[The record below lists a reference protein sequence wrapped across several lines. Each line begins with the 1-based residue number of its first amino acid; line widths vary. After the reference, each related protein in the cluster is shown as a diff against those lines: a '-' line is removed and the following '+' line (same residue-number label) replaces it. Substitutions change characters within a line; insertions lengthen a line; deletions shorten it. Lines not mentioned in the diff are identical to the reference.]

1 MGIDTAFGDL
11 RRLSEWFATP
21 MSGPRTDKADGSA
34 RLRIER
40 LVHRLGPTCV
50 PLLGRELCH
59 ADPRRRDIARAA
71 LAHLATTDARARVIA
86 ELKKI
91 ASSEAG
97 DEGKVC
103 ALGLL
108 AELGERGAARF
119 NDPSA
124 IQRRSALALAAQ
136 LDTPADVA
144 AAADLMIRQLEDDDA
159 LQLLA
164 VMADVA
170 PAAAQRLGAE
180 LCVRL
185 DLPAELRERINE
197 IVFGGTPE
205 AEIAPRRAPRPT
217 HVAIL
222 VDAAAR
228 LVVVASRKVAGE
240 RRWRRFAVLIH
251 RDGRIDD
258 CLHED
263 ASDDHA
269 PLIAKLVADG
279 YRVASSDLE
288 RARGIVA
295 AAARQTAED
304 PTRLSSSYY
313 LGRDLLDLGDAHLGG
328 RAHAHPT
335 STTLGRAIELI
346 ADGEPARAQLLLA
359 RCNPKTAARGDS
371 AATGADSAATGADS
385 AVTGADSAVTGADIA
400 AAEAACLLAAGK
412 VADALAPLARAA
424 ELEPAFALHHWNL
437 AAALHQLGDR
447 DGTYRALRAFLQAS
461 AAPSGLM
468 ADPDQPARV
477 GLASRLVS
485 ELERTARLARPP
497 RRRRRKTRA
506 RASAK

>member
-1 MGIDTAFGDL
+1 MGIDTTFGDL

-21 MSGPRTDKADGSA
+21 MSGGRTEGEAARSA
-34 RLRIER
+34 GPHRLRIGR
-40 LVHRLGPTCV
+40 LVHRLGAICV

-59 ADPRRRDIARAA
+59 ADPARRDIARAA
-71 LAHLATTDARARVIA
+71 LAHLATTDARARVIT
-86 ELKKI
+86 ELRTI
-91 ASSEAG
+91 AASEAG

-119 NDPSA
+119 QDPSA

-170 PAAAQRLGAE
+170 AAAAQRLGAE

-197 IVFGGTPE
+197 IVFGDAPE
-205 AEIAPRRAPRPT
+205 EEVAARRAPRPT

-228 LVVVASRKVAGE
+228 LVVVASRKVCGE
-240 RRWRRFAVLIH
+240 RRWRRFAVLID

-263 ASDDHA
+263 ATDDHA
-269 PLIAKLVADG
+269 PLCAKLTADG

-304 PTRLSSSYY
+304 PTRLSSAYY

-359 RCNPKTAARGDS
+359 RCAPDGDAA
-371 AATGADSAATGADS
+371 AD
-385 AVTGADSAVTGADIA
+385 VA

-412 VADALAPLARAA
+412 TSEAVAPLTRAC

-447 DGTYRALRAFLQAS
+447 DGACRALRAFLSAS
-461 AAPSGLM
+461 MTPSGLM

-477 GLASRLVS
+477 GLASRLVA
-485 ELERTARLARPP
+485 ELERTARLARTP

>member
-11 RRLSEWFATP
+11 RRLADWFGAP
-21 MSGPRTDKADGSA
+21 SAGRTACKAPSP
-34 RLRIER
+34 LRVER
-40 LVHRLGPTCV
+40 LVHRLGATCV

-59 ADPRRRDIARAA
+59 ADPRRRDAARAA
-71 LAHLATTDARARVIA
+71 LAHLATTEARGRVIV
-86 ELKKI
+86 ELRRI
-91 ASSEAG
+91 SLLATSAVS
-97 DEGKVC
+97 DDGKVC

-108 AELGERGAARF
+108 AELGERGTACFA
-119 NDPSA
+119 DPHA

-136 LDTPADVA
+136 LDTQADVA
-144 AAADLMIRQLEDDDA
+144 AAADLMIRQLAPDDR

-164 VMADVA
+164 VMVQAAA
-170 PAAAQRLGAE
+170 PAAQRLAAE

-185 DLPAELRERINE
+185 DLPGEHRERVNE
-197 IVFGGTPE
+197 VVFGAPDGDATEACAAVATP
-205 AEIAPRRAPRPT
+205 APRPPRPT

-251 RDGRIDD
+251 RDGHIDD

-263 ASDDHA
+263 ADDDHA

-295 AAARQTAED
+295 AAARQSVASVAAIASADD
-304 PTRLSSSYY
+304 PSRLSSAYY

-335 STTLGRAIELI
+335 SSTLGRAVELI

-359 RCNPKTAARGDS
+359 RCAKDS
-371 AATGADSAATGADS
+371 AE
-385 AVTGADSAVTGADIA
+385 VIA
-400 AAEAACLLAAGK
+400 
-412 VADALAPLARAA
+412 ARAA
-424 ELEPAFALHHWNL
+424 ALVAQGKLAEALPLLHRACEVEPGFPLHHWNL
-437 AAALHQLGDR
+437 GSVLHQLSDR
-447 DGTYRALRAFLQAS
+447 DGCLVALRRFLQTTTT
-461 AAPSGLM
+461 PSGLS
-468 ADPDQPARV
+468 ADPDHPARV
-477 GLASRLVS
+477 GLAHRMVA
-485 ELERTARLARPP
+485 ELQRTARLYRTP
-497 RRRRRKTRA
+497 RRRKRVTRTTRRRA
-506 RASAK
+506 R

>member
-11 RRLSEWFATP
+11 RRLAEWFASP
-21 MSGPRTDKADGSA
+21 VSGSRTGIRSPSPIGSIS
-34 RLRIER
+34 IER
-40 LVHRLGPTCV
+40 LVHRLGATCV

-59 ADPRRRDIARAA
+59 ADPRRRESARAA
-71 LAHLATTDARARVIA
+71 LAHLATTAARPRVIA
-86 ELKKI
+86 ELKRI
-91 ASSEAG
+91 AASEAG

-108 AELGERGAARF
+108 AELGERGNARF
-119 NDPSA
+119 ADPSA

-144 AAADLMIRQLEDDDA
+144 AAADLMIRQLADGDA
-159 LQLLA
+159 LQLLT
-164 VMADVA
+164 VMAEVA
-170 PAAAQRLGAE
+170 PPSAQRLGAE

-185 DLPAELRERINE
+185 DLAPELRERIND

-205 AEIAPRRAPRPT
+205 EEVAIARAPRPT

-228 LVVVASRKVAGE
+228 LVVVASRKIPGE
-240 RRWRRFAVLIH
+240 RRWRRFAVLVH

-258 CLHED
+258 CLHEE

-304 PTRLSSSYY
+304 PARLTSAYY

-335 STTLGRAIELI
+335 STTLGRAIELL

-359 RCNPKTAARGDS
+359 RCPQDS
-371 AATGADSAATGADS
+371 ADVLAAQ
-385 AVTGADSAVTGADIA
+385 
-400 AAEAACLLAAGK
+400 AACLLAANK
-412 VADALAPLARAA
+412 LAEALAPLARAA
-424 ELEPAFALHHWNL
+424 ELEPTFALHHWNL
-437 AAALHQLGDR
+437 AATLHQLGDR
-447 DGTYRALRAFLQAS
+447 DGTYRALRAFIATS
-461 AAPSGLM
+461 ATPSGL
-468 ADPDQPARV
+468 AGDPDQPARV
-477 GLASRLVS
+477 GLASRMLA
-485 ELERTARLARPP
+485 ELERTARLHRGP
-497 RRRRRKTRA
+497 RRRRRKPRA
-506 RASAK
+506 RAAK

>member
-1 MGIDTAFGDL
+1 MGTDTAFGDL
-11 RRLSEWFATP
+11 RRLSEWFASP
-21 MSGPRTDKADGSA
+21 PSGGRTDAGY

-40 LVHRLGPTCV
+40 LVHRLGATCV

-59 ADPRRRDIARAA
+59 IDPRRRDVARAA
-71 LAHLATTDARARVIA
+71 LAHLATTAARVRVIGELRTIA
-86 ELKKI
+86 
-91 ASSEAG
+91 ASDAG
-97 DEGKVC
+97 DEGKVG

-119 NDPSA
+119 HDPSA

-144 AAADLMIRQLEDDDA
+144 AAADLMIRQLAHGDM

-164 VMADVA
+164 VMAEVSA
-170 PAAAQRLGAE
+170 PAAQRLGAE

-185 DLPAELRERINE
+185 DLAAELREQISE
-197 IVFGGTPE
+197 IVFGDAPE
-205 AEIAPRRAPRPT
+205 QEVAARRAPRPT

-228 LVVVASRKVAGE
+228 LVVAASRKVPGE
-240 RRWRRFAVLIH
+240 RRWRRLAVLVQ

-258 CLHED
+258 CLHEE
-263 ASDDHA
+263 ATDDHG
-269 PLIAKLVADG
+269 PLIAQLTADG
-279 YRVASSDLE
+279 YRVASNDLE

-295 AAARQTAED
+295 SAARQTAED
-304 PTRLSSSYY
+304 PARLPSAYY

-328 RAHAHPT
+328 RVHAHPT

-346 ADGEPARAQLLLA
+346 ADGEPVRAQLLLA
-359 RCNPKTAARGDS
+359 RCAPEAAGAAR
-371 AATGADSAATGADS
+371 ADL
-385 AVTGADSAVTGADIA
+385 A
-400 AAEAACLLAAGK
+400 AAHAACLLAAGR
-412 VADALAPLARAA
+412 VAEAIAPLQRAVV
-424 ELEPAFALHHWNL
+424 LEPSFSLHHWNL

-447 DGTYRALRAFLQAS
+447 ETCYRALRAFLHTS
-461 AAPSGLM
+461 ATPSGLM

-477 GLASRLVS
+477 ALAHRMVT
-485 ELERTARLARPP
+485 ELQRTARLARTP

>member
-21 MSGPRTDKADGSA
+21 TSGGRTEGGAGL

-40 LVHRLGPTCV
+40 LVHRLGATCV
-50 PLLGRELCH
+50 PLLGREVCH
-59 ADPRRRDIARAA
+59 PDPRRRDTARAA
-71 LAHLATTDARARVIA
+71 LAHLATTDARARVIT
-86 ELKKI
+86 ELRKI
-91 ASSEAG
+91 AASEAG

-119 NDPSA
+119 HDPSA

-144 AAADLMIRQLEDDDA
+144 AAADLMIRQLEDQDA

-164 VMADVA
+164 VMAEVA
-170 PAAAQRLGAE
+170 APAAQRLGAE

-185 DLPAELRERINE
+185 DLAAELRERINE

-205 AEIAPRRAPRPT
+205 QEVATRRAPRPT

-228 LVVVASRKVAGE
+228 LVVVASRKIPGE
-240 RRWRRFAVLIH
+240 RRWRRFAVLIQ
-251 RDGRIDD
+251 RDGRLDD
-258 CLHED
+258 CLHEE
-263 ASDDHA
+263 AGDDHA

-295 AAARQTAED
+295 AAARQTAEQ
-304 PTRLSSSYY
+304 PTRLTSAYY

-346 ADGEPARAQLLLA
+346 ADGEPERAQLLLA
-359 RCNPKTAARGDS
+359 RCAPTGEAS
-371 AATGADSAATGADS
+371 AD
-385 AVTGADSAVTGADIA
+385 VA
-400 AAEAACLLAAGK
+400 AAQAACLLAAGQREK
-412 VADALAPLARAA
+412 TAEALAPLQRAA

-447 DGTYRALRAFLQAS
+447 DACYRALRAFLS
-461 AAPSGLM
+461 TSSTPSGLT

-477 GLASRLVS
+477 GLAHRMVA
-485 ELERTARLARPP
+485 ELERTARLARAP

-506 RASAK
+506 RAAK

>member
-11 RRLSEWFATP
+11 RRLAEWFATP
-21 MSGPRTDKADGSA
+21 VSGARTSTRSPAPIG
-34 RLRIER
+34 IER
-40 LVHRLGPTCV
+40 LVHRLGATCV

-59 ADPRRRDIARAA
+59 PDPRRRENARAA
-71 LAHLATTDARARVIA
+71 LAHLATTPARPRVIG
-86 ELKKI
+86 ELKSI
-91 ASSEAG
+91 AASEAG

-108 AELGERGAARF
+108 AELGERGNARF
-119 NDPSA
+119 HDPSA

-144 AAADLMIRQLEDDDA
+144 AAADLMIRQLADGDA

-164 VMADVA
+164 VMAEVA
-170 PAAAQRLGAE
+170 PPAAQRLGAE

-185 DLPAELRERINE
+185 DLAPELRERINE
-197 IVFGGTPE
+197 IAFGQTPE
-205 AEIAPRRAPRPT
+205 EEVAIVRTPRPT

-228 LVVVASRKVAGE
+228 LVVVASRKLPGE
-240 RRWRRFAVLIH
+240 RRWRRFAVLVQ

-258 CLHED
+258 CLHEE
-263 ASDDHA
+263 AGDDHA
-269 PLIAKLVADG
+269 PLIANLTADG

-304 PTRLSSSYY
+304 PARLTSHYY

-335 STTLGRAIELI
+335 STTLGRAIELL

-359 RCNPKTAARGDS
+359 RCAPDS
-371 AATGADSAATGADS
+371 ADVLAAQ
-385 AVTGADSAVTGADIA
+385 
-400 AAEAACLLAAGK
+400 AACLLAANK
-412 VADALAPLARAA
+412 TAEAIAPLTRAA
-424 ELEPAFALHHWNL
+424 ELEPGFALHHWNL
-437 AAALHQLGDR
+437 AAALHQLGER
-447 DGTYRALRAFLQAS
+447 DATCRALRAFIATS
-461 AAPSGLM
+461 ATPSGL
-468 ADPDQPARV
+468 AGDPDQPARV
-477 GLASRLVS
+477 GLALRMVA
-485 ELERTARLARPP
+485 ELERTARLHRAP
-497 RRRRRKTRA
+497 RRKKRRSRA
-506 RASAK
+506 RAAK

>member
-1 MGIDTAFGDL
+1 MGIDTGFGDL
-11 RRLSEWFATP
+11 RRLAEWFATP
-21 MSGPRTDKADGSA
+21 VSGSRTATRSPASNGPPIA
-34 RLRIER
+34 IER
-40 LVHRLGPTCV
+40 LVHRLGVTCV

-59 ADPRRRDIARAA
+59 ADPRRRENARAA
-71 LAHLATTDARARVIA
+71 LAHLATTAARSRVIA
-86 ELKKI
+86 ELKRI
-91 ASSEAG
+91 AASEAG

-108 AELGERGAARF
+108 AELGERGNARF
-119 NDPSA
+119 HDPSA

-136 LDTPADVA
+136 LDTAADVA
-144 AAADLMIRQLEDDDA
+144 AAADLMIRQLADGDA

-164 VMADVA
+164 VMAEVA
-170 PAAAQRLGAE
+170 PPAAQRLGAE

-185 DLPAELRERINE
+185 DLAPELRERINE
-197 IVFGGTPE
+197 IVFGQTPE
-205 AEIAPRRAPRPT
+205 EEVAIARAPRPT

-228 LVVVASRKVAGE
+228 LVVVASRKIPGE
-240 RRWRRFAVLIH
+240 RRWRRFAVLVQ

-258 CLHED
+258 CLHEE

-269 PLIAKLVADG
+269 PLIANLVADG

-295 AAARQTAED
+295 SAARQTAEE
-304 PTRLSSSYY
+304 PARLTSAYY

-359 RCNPKTAARGDS
+359 RCAPSG
-371 AATGADSAATGADS
+371 
-385 AVTGADSAVTGADIA
+385 A
-400 AAEAACLLAAGK
+400 AAADVLAAQAACLLAANK
-412 VADALAPLARAA
+412 PADALAPLTRAA
-424 ELEPAFALHHWNL
+424 ELEPTFALHHWNL

-447 DGTYRALRAFLQAS
+447 DGTYRALRAFIATS
-461 AAPSGLM
+461 ATPTGLA

-477 GLASRLVS
+477 GLASRMLA
-485 ELERTARLARPP
+485 ELERTARLHRAP
-497 RRRRRKTRA
+497 RRRKRRSRA
-506 RASAK
+506 RAAK

>member
-1 MGIDTAFGDL
+1 MGIDTTFGDL

-21 MSGPRTDKADGSA
+21 LSGGRTDSRSA
-34 RLRIER
+34 GPHRLRIER
-40 LVHRLGPTCV
+40 LVHRLGATCV

-59 ADPRRRDIARAA
+59 VNPARRDIARAA
-71 LAHLATTDARARVIA
+71 LAHLATTDARARVIT
-86 ELKKI
+86 ELRTI
-91 ASSEAG
+91 AASEAG

-119 NDPSA
+119 QDPSA

-144 AAADLMIRQLEDDDA
+144 AAADLMIRQLEDNDA
-159 LQLLA
+159 LQLLT

-170 PAAAQRLGAE
+170 APAAQRLGAE

-185 DLPAELRERINE
+185 DLPGELRERINE
-197 IVFGGTPE
+197 IVFGDTPE
-205 AEIAPRRAPRPT
+205 AEVATRRAPRPT

-228 LVVVASRKVAGE
+228 LVVVASRKVPGE
-240 RRWRRFAVLIH
+240 RRWRRFAVLID

-258 CLHED
+258 CLHEE
-263 ASDDHA
+263 ATDDHA
-269 PLIAKLVADG
+269 PLIAKLTADG

-295 AAARQTAED
+295 AAARQTGED

-359 RCNPKTAARGDS
+359 RC
-371 AATGADSAATGADS
+371 GADSAD
-385 AVTGADSAVTGADIA
+385 VA
-400 AAEAACLLAAGK
+400 AAEAACLLAANK
-412 VADALAPLARAA
+412 TAEAIVPLTRAC

-447 DGTYRALRAFLQAS
+447 DGACRAMRAFLSAS
-461 AAPSGLM
+461 ATPSGLM

-477 GLASRLVS
+477 GLAHRMVS

-497 RRRRRKTRA
+497 RRRKRRTRA

>member
-21 MSGPRTDKADGSA
+21 LSGIRTDGSRSDGSRTDAGPRSA
-34 RLRIER
+34 GPHRLRIER
-40 LVHRLGPTCV
+40 LVHRLGAVCV

-59 ADPRRRDIARAA
+59 AAPHRRDIARAA
-71 LAHLATTDARARVIA
+71 LAHLATTDARGRVIA
-86 ELKKI
+86 ELRTI
-91 ASSEAG
+91 AASEAG

-119 NDPSA
+119 ADPSA

-144 AAADLMIRQLEDDDA
+144 AAADLMIRQLEDADA

-164 VMADVA
+164 VMAEVA
-170 PAAAQRLGAE
+170 APAAQRLGAE
-180 LCVRL
+180 LSVRL
-185 DLPAELRERINE
+185 DLPPELRERIND
-197 IVFGGTPE
+197 IVFGNTPE
-205 AEIAPRRAPRPT
+205 QDVPTGRAPRPT

-240 RRWRRFAVLIH
+240 RRWRRFAVLIQ

-258 CLHED
+258 CMHED
-263 ASDDHA
+263 ATDDHA

-279 YRVASSDLE
+279 YRVASSDLA

-304 PTRLSSSYY
+304 PTRLSSAYY

-359 RCNPKTAARGDS
+359 RCTESADVCAAQ
-371 AATGADSAATGADS
+371 
-385 AVTGADSAVTGADIA
+385 
-400 AAEAACLLAAGK
+400 AACLLAAGQLEK
-412 VADALAPLARAA
+412 VAEAVAPLTRAC

-447 DGTYRALRAFLQAS
+447 DGTYRALRAFLTTS
-461 AAPSGLM
+461 ATPSGLM
-468 ADPDQPARV
+468 ADPDHPARV
-477 GLASRLVS
+477 GLASRLVA
-485 ELERTARLARPP
+485 ELERTARLTRTP

-506 RASAK
+506 RAAK